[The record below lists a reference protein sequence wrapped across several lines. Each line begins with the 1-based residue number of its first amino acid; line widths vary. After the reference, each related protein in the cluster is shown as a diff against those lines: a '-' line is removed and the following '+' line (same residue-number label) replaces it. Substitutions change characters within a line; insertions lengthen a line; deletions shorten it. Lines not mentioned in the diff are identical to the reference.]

1 MGDDT
6 PQDTLTVFQQAG
18 QADDY
23 VEDATSA
30 TPAIPPRAAVKPRA
44 GRPVRSPGVQRGTP
58 VIPPTPVTPPAPPDI
73 DPAPP
78 VRPARTPATPPTAVT
93 PAAAASDSTPPSAPA
108 PVPVGMLEHAA
119 AARALFA
126 SPAVALDTARP
137 TRASTGL
144 RGALARLGFP
154 ISPSST
160 EIAAWERTV
169 ERVRNETCVRQAT
182 WTRAVSVLIANPKGG
197 TGKTPVAL
205 LLGGTLAAIRGGSVA
220 VVEVA
225 DDPGALAYRAEGTPT
240 LGIGELVR
248 DAAQISNAG
257 QLAGYT
263 APQTSFAAVIGSTG
277 RRARL
282 DSAAVHAAAAVI
294 DEYYGIRVMDSGN
307 QPTSSA
313 FTGALEKTDVLAVP
327 LMNAGDSVLE
337 AIQLLDELRAQGGH
351 AAHLADHAIAIRITD
366 GRPEQAAVRDEVT
379 RLLNAAGVEDMHE
392 IPYDPHIAERGQ
404 LTLAALQ
411 SATRDAFTAAAAT
424 VVATLQTTARPVQ
437 KA

>member
-23 VEDATSA
+23 VEDAAPA
-30 TPAIPPRAAVKPRA
+30 TPRVAVKPRP
-44 GRPVRSPGVQRGTP
+44 GRPVRSPGVQRATP
-58 VIPPTPVTPPAPPDI
+58 VVPP
-73 DPAPP
+73 
-78 VRPARTPATPPTAVT
+78 TPATPPVPTDIDPAAAVRAPQKAAAAPVTAAAPTAAAPAVT
-93 PAAAASDSTPPSAPA
+93 PGGA
-108 PVPVGMLEHAA
+108 VPEALEHAA

-137 TRASTGL
+137 TRATTGL
-144 RGALARLGFP
+144 RGVLARIGFP
-154 ISPSST
+154 VAPSAA

-182 WTRAVSVLIANPKGG
+182 WTRAVSVLVANPKGG
-197 TGKTPVAL
+197 TGKTPIAL

-240 LGIGELVR
+240 LGVGELVR
-248 DAAQISNAG
+248 DADQITNAG

-282 DSAAVHAAAAVI
+282 DAAAVHAAAGVI

-313 FTGALEKTDVLAVP
+313 FTGALERTDVLAVP

-337 AIQLLDELRAQGGH
+337 AIQLLDELRAQGGR
-351 AAHLADHAIAIRITD
+351 AAHLADTAIAIRITD
-366 GRPEQAAVRDEVT
+366 GRPEQSAVRDEVT
-379 RLLNAAGVEDMHE
+379 RLLTAAGVAHVHE
-392 IPYDPHIAERGQ
+392 IPYDAHIAERGQ

-411 SATRDAFTAAAAT
+411 PATRDAFTAAAAT
-424 VVATLQTTARPVQ
+424 VVQTLQSTARPVQ